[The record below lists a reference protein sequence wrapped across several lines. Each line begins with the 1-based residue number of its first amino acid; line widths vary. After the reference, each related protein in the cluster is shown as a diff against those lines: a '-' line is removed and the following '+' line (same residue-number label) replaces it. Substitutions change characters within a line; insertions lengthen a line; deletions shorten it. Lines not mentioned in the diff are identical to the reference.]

1 MPQNV
6 VCQLVVSFSSLL
18 QPTTCL
24 ARYTPSLFPKLYKDT
39 QKIRIKWF
47 SMCIRVVVLTS
58 LSY

>member
-18 QPTTCL
+18 QPATCL
-24 ARYTPSLFPKLYKDT
+24 APSLFPKLYKDT